1 MPKKG
6 GCLARTVVALHG
18 FVGFVIKRRY
28 PFVYADHTTEASYYL
43 ALIPSDWGAGDQ
55 QIHAATTATSP
66 FNPAPEYA
74 SGRLSVDFTKGL
86 VAALPK
92 MGGHSRKWS
101 VTGGS
106 NPCYQLGRLR
116 SYQLDE

>member
-18 FVGFVIKRRY
+18 FVGFAIKKRY

-55 QIHAATTATSP
+55 QIRAATTATSP

-86 VAALPK
+86 VAALT
-92 MGGHSRKWS
+92 MGGTQRNLERHRGLEPLSSAWKAE
-101 VTGGS
+101 VLP
-106 NPCYQLGRLR
+106 N
-116 SYQLDE
+116 